1 MNQIP
6 TTVNASNEIPCFTM
20 DKNDQIVNKD
30 FVVNRDYIGV
40 IENNNNEIR
49 HINYAIPQPV
59 QLIEKL
65 KQTFDDENCGV
76 IDLQKIM
83 IEAYPDSL
91 SRSYSYV
98 YPACYSDAY
107 ISGKSLPAPTTD
119 VQFRQREQEMAEA
132 YGKRYDEDMEKSKAE
147 RRNLPTVSRET
158 FINEQL
164 CEWRYKL
171 KKGYYRMSL
180 HYILA
185 ASYTSARKELSNRPN
200 VKMCTSDRIGWP
212 MSKSRC
218 LRYDITKD
226 ISIAVFTNFG
236 YGQSSYFFIG
246 LTYKGIAILPYS
258 MLVKYYY
265 ANSVD
270 LARYTRRYKVER
282 ASWKR
287 TLDFVAKVANFAMRE
302 PENFVKV
309 WVKKE
314 ILETVRGLREIVQL
328 NRQTA
333 PGYIGQ
339 FYNQDGET
347 PEYIKVR
354 NITPDE
360 QGQYK
365 VYPWE
370 MAMAWRAEKI
380 TSSLAFLEPM
390 RAMKPIYN
398 EVDAA
403 IEEIKKMAIEI
414 APEINLMIESIGY
427 DVESLGKETIELKE
441 MIGAI
446 DVRLVPHLK
455 RLEALYAPVD
465 AQVRGN
471 KIKSWNA
478 DVIKKDIESE
488 YEKNN
493 FAYAELIHERAGRCK
508 ELSDKEFDIQER
520 KKFIARLAACR
531 DVIAQAHLMAA

>member
-6 TTVNASNEIPCFTM
+6 NIVNTSNATACFNM
-20 DKNDQIVNKD
+20 NKKDQIVNKD

-83 IEAYPDSL
+83 LEAYPDSP

-98 YPACYSDAY
+98 YPACYRDAY
-107 ISGKSLPAPTTD
+107 ISGRALPAPMTD
-119 VQFRQREQEMAEA
+119 VQFRQREEEMAEA
-132 YGKRYDEDMEKSKAE
+132 YGKRYDEDIEKRKAE
-147 RRNLPTVSRET
+147 GSNLPTESRET
-158 FINEQL
+158 FVSERL

-171 KKGYYRMSL
+171 KKEYYKMSRL
-180 HYILA
+180 YIFA
-185 ASYTSARKELSNRPN
+185 DSYTSARKELSGRPN

-212 MSKSRC
+212 TAMSRC
-218 LRYDITKD
+218 LRYDITQD
-226 ISIAVFTNFG
+226 ISIAVDTNFG
-236 YGQSSYFFIG
+236 YGRSSYFFIG

-265 ANSVD
+265 ANSGD
-270 LARYTRRYKVER
+270 LSRYTRRYEVDR
-282 ASWKR
+282 VSWKR
-287 TLDFVAKVANFAMRE
+287 ALDFVAEVANFAMKE

-314 ILETVRGLREIVQL
+314 VMETVKGLREIVQL

-333 PGYIGQ
+333 LGYIGR
-339 FYNQDGET
+339 FASQDDEI

-354 NITPDE
+354 NISQGE
-360 QGQYK
+360 QCHYK

-390 RAMKPIYN
+390 RALKPIYDD
-398 EVDAA
+398 VDAA
-403 IEEIKKMAIEI
+403 IEEIKKLAMGL
-414 APEINLMIESIGY
+414 APEINLMIESIGR
-427 DVESLGKETIELKE
+427 DVESLEKEIIGLKE
-441 MIGAI
+441 VIGAL
-446 DVRLVPHLK
+446 DVRLAPHLK
-455 RLEALYAPVD
+455 RLEALYAPVE
-465 AQVRGN
+465 AQVREN
-471 KIKSWNA
+471 KIKSWDA
-478 DVIKKDIESE
+478 DVIKKGIESE
-488 YEKNN
+488 YGKNN

-508 ELSDKEFDIQER
+508 ELSDKEFDIKER
-520 KKFIARLAACR
+520 KNFIVRLVACR